1 MKNCNTEKRS
11 RESKK
16 ISSSSFGKID
26 KYEYL
31 TSEEILSPDQR
42 RVIDQATF
50 AYSPLEKA
58 FENQTKTL
66 EDQGIKE
73 IEALKAL
80 KPKEGL
86 KALKPEENQELE
98 SIEGFFPKNMR
109 TDEIKNEIEENR
121 KGKQKI
127 KRKYVR
133 IGRKN

>member
-121 KGKQKI
+121 KWKQKI

-133 IGRKN
+133 IGRKI